1 MANEPIIENGFA
13 KVGSGTWLVGALQPT
28 AVLGQCIPRSLKGWI
43 VPDRSR
49 LHLMEVKGTASCGRA
64 DRPFLT
70 QIPCAAPISVV
81 SAKLLV
87 APAEARKE
95 GRLLRI
101 IPFSFRH
108 ALCVTE
114 CTSEWLV
121 TATQGRTTR
130 YSLEEGEL
138 LTVRFES
145 AVAWTTKPP
154 TGFVP
159 RITLRDILVPR
170 TRERNLMLH
179 FYGPGIVWM
188 EGSNA
193 S

>member
-1 MANEPIIENGFA
+1 MAHEANIENGFA
-13 KVGSGTWLVGALQPT
+13 KVGDGVWLVGDQQPT
-28 AVLGQCIPRSLKGWI
+28 AFLGECTPRSLRGFI

-49 LHLMEVKGTASCGRA
+49 LHLMEVRGSAWCGRA

-70 QIPCAAPISVV
+70 QIPCAAPIRVLS
-81 SAKLLV
+81 SKLLV
-87 APAEARKE
+87 APADARTE
-95 GRLLRI
+95 GRLMRV
-101 IPFSFRH
+101 IPFSFRN

-121 TATQGRTTR
+121 TATRSRTVR
-130 YSLEEGEL
+130 LSLEEDEL
-138 LTVRFES
+138 LSVRLEA

-154 TGFVP
+154 TAFLP
-159 RITLRDILVPR
+159 RLTWRDILVPR
-170 TRERNLMLH
+170 PRARNLMLH

-193 S
+193 T